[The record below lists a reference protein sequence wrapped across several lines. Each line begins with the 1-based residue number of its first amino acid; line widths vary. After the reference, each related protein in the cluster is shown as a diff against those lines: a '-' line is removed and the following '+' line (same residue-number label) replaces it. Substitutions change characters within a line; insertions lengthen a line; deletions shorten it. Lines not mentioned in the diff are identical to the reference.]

1 MDAKKAELRKRKK
14 RRQGKDK
21 FRRRFKGK
29 K

>member
-1 MDAKKAELRKRKK
+1 MDAKKAELRKRKE
-14 RRQGKDK
+14 RRQGNDK